1 MGLAQ
6 SFKFDYNNILE
17 VEKLLK
23 ELNCSKKNNLW
34 IISEFNKR
42 QMNFELALEDYGLY
56 THRSG
61 DYFEV
66 LGLLLEKLTERFG
79 EVKVDDL

>member
-23 ELNCSKKNNLW
+23 ELDCSKKNNLW

>member
-6 SFKFDYNNILE
+6 TFKFKYNNISE
-17 VEKLLK
+17 IEKLFK
-23 ELNCSKKNNLW
+23 DLNCSHQNNLW
-34 IISEFNKR
+34 VISEFNEK
-42 QMNFELALEDYGLY
+42 QMNFELALKDYGLY

-66 LGLLLEKLTERFG
+66 LGLLLEKLTEKFG
-79 EVKVDDL
+79 QVEVDDL